1 MAYDESPEAARAFHS
16 ALEFAK
22 LTGSELTII
31 TVIERLPAYVSY
43 VSAVAPDVPQILQQE
58 KQTFYAELHHKAREI
73 AEQAGVSVKFATI
86 EGNEIEGLLQLIDDV
101 RPDLLV
107 IGLRREPG
115 DSADLSAA
123 PRTTWRY
130 MRSATFLGSVRSAAT
145 QDERYEWQDL

>member
-1 MAYDESPEAARAFHS
+1 MFKKIAVAYDESSEAARAFRC

-22 LTGSELTII
+22 LTSSELTII

-43 VSAVAPDVPQILQQE
+43 VSAVAPDVPQILQKE

-73 AEQAGVSVKFATI
+73 AEEAGVRVRFATI
-86 EGNEIEGLLQLIDDV
+86 EGNEMEGLLQLIDDA

-115 DSADLSAA
+115 GFSGFIGGTAHHLALHA
-123 PRTTWRY
+123 KCNI
-130 MRSATFLGSVRSAAT
+130 LGIR
-145 QDERYEWQDL
+145 

>member
-1 MAYDESPEAARAFHS
+1 MFKKIAVAYDESPEAARAFHS

-115 DSADLSAA
+115 GFSGFIGGTAHHLALHA
-123 PRTTWRY
+123 KCNI
-130 MRSATFLGSVRSAAT
+130 LGVR
-145 QDERYEWQDL
+145 